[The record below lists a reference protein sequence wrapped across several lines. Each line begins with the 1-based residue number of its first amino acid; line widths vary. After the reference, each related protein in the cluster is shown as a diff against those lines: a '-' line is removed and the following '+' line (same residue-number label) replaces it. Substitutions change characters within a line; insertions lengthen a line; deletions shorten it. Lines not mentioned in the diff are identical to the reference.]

1 VAHPAVEAEPVNTT
15 ATIAEVRADT
25 TRCKACHA
33 EAPGPVRWTSAPG
46 FAIAVLV
53 VAIGVGFLIPIL
65 CSLLAIGVGMVAIYS
80 SEGKGPAVKRLAVA
94 SVILGIVG
102 VIGAIAVLS
111 GA

>member
-1 VAHPAVEAEPVNTT
+1 MNTA
-15 ATIAEVRADT
+15 ATIAEPRAGT
-25 TRCKACHA
+25 TRCNACQA

-46 FAIAVLV
+46 FAVAVLV

-65 CSLLAIGVGMVAIYS
+65 CSLLAIGVGVVAIYRS
-80 SEGKGPAVKRLAVA
+80 GGKGTAVRRLAVA
-94 SVILGIVG
+94 SVVLGIVG